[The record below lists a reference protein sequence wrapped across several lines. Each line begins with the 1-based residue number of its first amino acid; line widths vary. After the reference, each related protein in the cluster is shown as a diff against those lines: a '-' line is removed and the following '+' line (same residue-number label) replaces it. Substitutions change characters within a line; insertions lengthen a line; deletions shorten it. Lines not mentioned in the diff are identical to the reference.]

1 MSPATLK
8 NNNVSQT
15 LAQIADAVEAVK
27 NDGLQIFSEAASVGD
42 SLRQGDVVLQ
52 FLGSD
57 PVEIPHHIY
66 QQLDTPVLQLAP
78 GSSKGSRHILSSA
91 EGVEMWEPVPID
103 EACAKY
109 VYAKHGKKLPK
120 GVVRWN
126 LEHVEEIGK
135 LEEAMAM
142 AGPIFRLSQP
152 TVLTHPE
159 HGDWQLPCGTYRVIF
174 QRTLDEQARI
184 QRVLD

>member
-1 MSPATLK
+1 MSTATLK
-8 NNNVSQT
+8 KSRVSKT
-15 LAQIADAVEAVK
+15 LARIADAVEAVK

-52 FLGSD
+52 YLGND
-57 PVEIPHHIY
+57 AAIPAHIY
-66 QQLDTPVLQLAP
+66 RKLDTPVLQLAP

-91 EGVEMWEPVPID
+91 EGVEMWAPVPTD

-109 VYAKHGKKLPK
+109 VYEKHGKKFPSSTA
-120 GVVRWN
+120 RWN
-126 LEHVEEIGK
+126 LDFSEERGA
-135 LEEAMAM
+135 LETAMAM

-174 QRTLDEQARI
+174 QRTLDEQERI

>member
-1 MSPATLK
+1 MSTATLK
-8 NNNVSQT
+8 KSHVSQT
-15 LAQIADAVEAVK
+15 LSQIAEAVEAVK

-52 FLGSD
+52 FIGSD
-57 PVEIPHHIY
+57 PVEIPPHIY
-66 QQLDTPVLQLAP
+66 QKLDTPVLQLAP
-78 GSSKGSRHILSSA
+78 GNTKGSRHILSSA
-91 EGVEMWEPVPID
+91 EGVEMWEPVPTD

-109 VYAKHGKKLPK
+109 VYEKHGKKFPS
-120 GVVRWN
+120 GTARWN
-126 LEHVEEIGK
+126 LDFSEERGA
-135 LEEAMAM
+135 LETAMAM
-142 AGPIFRLSQP
+142 AGPFFRLSQP

-174 QRTLDEQARI
+174 QRTLDEQERI